1 MFSAKSFEL
10 KTFSVSNW
18 GPGLTYILPF
28 LSCWFVPPCGNAPSK
43 LPQTEW
49 NTGKVSW
56 VPIPQWATRIN
67 HTKFKFSSKICNN
80 LHHVH
85 FDMFSIFFSV
95 IASTEPNITLA
106 YRASEEYNLPD
117 LSPRSWHEFALR
129 YRLISNIS
137 HTKSQNLDVWR
148 LKSPAWRVFTQPS
161 IQGQIKVNK
170 APRHWPS
177 CGEFTGDRWIP
188 RTKGQ

>member
-1 MFSAKSFEL
+1 MWQRTIKITTDWMKYWQSI
-10 KTFSVSNW
+10 VGSNPTV
-18 GPGLTYILPF
+18 GNTYQPYKI
-28 LSCWFVPPCGNAPSK
+28 
-43 LPQTEW
+43 
-49 NTGKVSW
+49 
-56 VPIPQWATRIN
+56 
-67 HTKFKFSSKICNN
+67 FKFSSKICNN

-148 LKSPAWRVFTQPS
+148 LKSPASRVFTQPF
-161 IQGQIKVNK
+161 IQGQIKENK